1 MPEVAIVALM
11 IAFPVVGLLA
21 RRWIAVA
28 LPLVGW
34 PLYFLGLTKG
44 WWGYGTG
51 DGWQYGAVLLTA
63 GGALTTAVAVALG
76 RFVQARA
83 ATNAGRGRP
92 SHTVL

>member
-1 MPEVAIVALM
+1 MPEIAVVALI

-21 RRWIAVA
+21 GRWIALA

-44 WWGYGTG
+44 WWGYGVG

-63 GGALTTAVAVALG
+63 IGVLTTAVAVALA

-83 ATNAGRGRP
+83 ATHAGHSRR
-92 SHTVL
+92 SHMVL